1 MADPTRLPLSA
12 AQRGVWFA
20 HQLDATG
27 QEFNCAQYLAID
39 GPLELSL
46 LSAAWNALRG
56 EADVLRISAI
66 STEDGLWQLV
76 DPPGDVELPL
86 IDLGRAEDPEA
97 AARRWMRDDLTRP
110 VSLTRAP
117 ISTVAIL
124 RVGPDRHLFYYRLHH
139 VIVDGYSVHEIGRRL
154 ADIYTALAGGRP
166 YAERGIPFA
175 PLATLLDED
184 VAYRSGAA
192 FARDRGYWTECF
204 ADEPDSTQLPG
215 LPVADP
221 PLRLSATATVDQ
233 ARIRRWERAAADA
246 GVTWQIL
253 FLATVAAYTY
263 RVTGHADVIIGMPVS
278 GRRTAA
284 ARRTPGMATNSVA
297 LRVRVGGEQSL
308 NQLIPQVADVVRAAL
323 RHERY
328 RPEDLRRDLGLEG
341 SGRAFIGPMV
351 NFLAHDESL
360 RLGPLRATTHNLASG
375 PIVDFSVS
383 VGGTTGDRTSLVFEG
398 NPQRHSPDGFHAH
411 ADRLT
416 AFLNVVVAEP
426 DRPLGGLDL
435 LLPAERHDLLAV
447 RNATDHPVRAG
458 TIADLVAQ
466 QAARRPEAVAVVS
479 GDRSLTYADLDRWAD
494 QLAAELAGAGLGPE
508 EFAALR
514 LPRSPELI
522 VAMLAVART
531 GAAYAPIDPEYPDE
545 RIRYLLADIAPK
557 CIVDAVAPSRPERVA
572 PQTRPVDPACPA
584 YVIHTSGSTGRPKG
598 VVVPHAAVEN
608 FVLDRIRR
616 FGVDASSRVLQLV
629 SPSFDVAT
637 GDIWPVLAAGGCLV
651 LAPEHRS
658 VTPESLLALLDGE
671 HITHAAIPPA
681 LLAKLPAA
689 DLPRLAVLITGGE
702 AADPDTIRRWAAGRR
717 LINEYGVTEA
727 TVTSTVAALRAESP
741 AVIGRPIGNVRVH
754 VLDSRGELMPDGSTG
769 ELYLTGA
776 GVARGYLRRPE
787 LTAERFLPC
796 PYGPPGT
803 RMYATGDRVRWR
815 AGELEYRGRT
825 DNQIKIRG
833 FRVELG
839 EVEAALGAHP
849 RVRAAAVLAREDQP
863 GRKRLVGYAE
873 PVSAPGPT
881 SAELRAFLARSLPNH
896 MVPAVV
902 VVLESL
908 PLTPHGKV
916 DRRALP
922 EPETGSSAGGQ
933 EPADPREEILC
944 ALFAEALGLE
954 RVGVRD
960 SFFDLGGDSIMVFP
974 LVSSAAE
981 HGLEITA
988 RDVFQHPTVAGLAP
1002 VARAV
1007 AGTGQDGVDVAV
1019 ALTPEQHDAIARAH
1033 PGMTEVLPIS
1043 PLQEG
1048 FLFLATVAG
1057 TRERDAYVSQIH
1069 VDLAG
1074 PVDPAGLRAAGQ
1086 ALLDRHPN
1094 LRAAFLHDGL
1104 PVPVQVIHGTAELP
1118 WSEVVL
1124 AAHDD
1129 QEREDEARRVA
1140 AAERDRGFAMDA
1152 PPLLRLSLIRLAGD
1166 RYRMVLTAHHILWDG
1181 WSTSILLRE
1190 LFTRYAGGEPP
1201 EVTPYRRY
1209 LGWLAGRDRDESRRA
1224 WSAALAG
1231 LERPTLV
1238 APGFVGGS
1246 RQQQL
1251 RHELSVEATAALTAW
1266 ARARGLTTNTVLE
1279 GAWGLLLARLT
1290 GTDDVIFGS
1299 SVSGRPAELPG
1310 VENVVG
1316 LLTNTIPVRVRFRGQ
1331 ESREELLTRLQAEQ
1345 AELIPH
1351 HYLGLADVQ
1360 RQSTVGPALF
1370 DTAIMFVNYSFDAAD
1385 WTAALG
1391 DVKLTGF
1398 DVTDDTHYPLR
1409 LAVVPGPRLHLR
1421 LGYHPDGFGAVEAEN
1436 LLAALVDTLD
1446 TLVGGAP
1453 R

>member
-20 HQLDATG
+20 HQLDPTG
-27 QEFNCAQYLAID
+27 QEFNCAQYLDID
-39 GPLELSL
+39 GPLDLSL
-46 LSAAWNALRG
+46 LAAAWNALRR
-56 EADVLRISAI
+56 EADVLRISAL
-66 STEDGLWQLV
+66 SAEDGLWQLI
-76 DPPGDVELPL
+76 DPPDDADLPL
-86 IDLGRAEDPEA
+86 IDHSGAGDPGD
-97 AARRWMRDDLTRP
+97 AARRWMRNDLTRP

-117 ISTVAIL
+117 MSTVALL
-124 RVGPDRHLFYYRLHH
+124 RVGPDRHFFYYRLHH

-154 ADIYTALAGGRP
+154 ADLYTALDDSGT
-166 YAERGIPFA
+166 PFA
-175 PLATLLDED
+175 PLSTLVDED
-184 VAYRSGAA
+184 VAYRSTAA
-192 FARDRGYWTECF
+192 FTRDRDYWTGRF

-215 LPVADP
+215 HPVVDP
-221 PLRLSATATVDQ
+221 PLRLSAAATVDRT
-233 ARIRRWERAAADA
+233 RIHQWERAAADA

-263 RVTGHADVIIGMPVS
+263 RVTDNADVIIGMPVS

-297 LRVRVGGEQSL
+297 LRVRVAAEQSL
-308 NQLIPQVADVVRAAL
+308 NQLIPQIAEVVRAAL

-383 VGGTTGDRTSLVFEG
+383 VGGSTGDRTSLVFEG
-398 NPQRHSPDGFHAH
+398 NAQRHSPDGFRAH
-411 ADRLT
+411 AERLT
-416 AFLNVVVAEP
+416 AFLDAAVAEP
-426 DRPLGGLDL
+426 DQSIGRLDL
-435 LLPAERHDLLAV
+435 LPAAERHELVAT
-447 RNATDHPVRAG
+447 RNATDHPVPED
-458 TIADLVAQ
+458 TVADLVA
-466 QAARRPEAVAVVS
+466 RRASRQPDAVAVVA

-508 EFAALR
+508 EFVALR

-531 GAAYAPIDPEYPDE
+531 GAAYAPIDPDYPEE

-557 CIVDAVAPSRPERVA
+557 HTVDGVAPLRPEPVA
-572 PQTRPVDPACPA
+572 FPARPVDPDCPA
-584 YVIHTSGSTGRPKG
+584 YVLHTSGSTGRPKG
-598 VVVPHAAVEN
+598 VVVSHAAVTN
-608 FVLDRIRR
+608 FVLDRVRR
-616 FGVDASSRVLQLV
+616 FGVDPSSRVLQLV

-637 GDIWPVLAAGGCLV
+637 GDIWPVLTAGGCLV

-658 VTPESLLALLDGE
+658 VTPESLLTLLDSE
-671 HITHAAIPPA
+671 RITHAAIPPA

-702 AADPDTIRRWAAGRR
+702 AADPGTIRRWAPGRR
-717 LINEYGVTEA
+717 LINEYGVTET
-727 TVTSTVAALRAESP
+727 TVTSTVADLRAETP
-741 AVIGRPIGNVRVH
+741 AVIGHPVDNVRVH
-754 VLDSRGELMPDGSTG
+754 VLDARGELLPDGSTG
-769 ELYLTGA
+769 ELYLSGA

-796 PYGPPGT
+796 PYGPPSA

-849 RVRAAAVLAREDQP
+849 QVRTAAVLAREDQP

-881 SAELRAFLARSLPNH
+881 SAELRAFLARSLPDH
-896 MVPAVV
+896 LVPAVV

-922 EPETGSSAGGQ
+922 EPETGSAATGP
-933 EPADPREEILC
+933 EPADPREEVLC
-944 ALFAEALGLE
+944 KLFAEALGLE

-974 LVSSAAE
+974 LVSSAAG

-988 RDVFQHPTVAGLAP
+988 RDVFQHPTVAALAP
-1002 VARAV
+1002 VARVV
-1007 AGTGQDGVDVAV
+1007 AGPGPDDVDVSV
-1019 ALTPEQHDAIARAH
+1019 ALTAEQHDAAARAY

-1074 PVDPAGLRAAGQ
+1074 PVDPARLRAAGQ

-1094 LRAAFLHDGL
+1094 LRAAFRHDGL
-1104 PVPVQVIHGTAELP
+1104 PQPVQVIHATAELP
-1118 WSEVVL
+1118 WSEVDL
-1124 AAHDD
+1124 SDRGD
-1129 QEREDEARRVA
+1129 RERDDEARWVA
-1140 AAERDRGFAMDA
+1140 AAERDRGFVMDA
-1152 PPLLRLSLIRLAGD
+1152 PPLLRLLLIRLGED
-1166 RYRMVLTAHHILWDG
+1166 RYRLVLTAHHILWDG

-1209 LGWLAGRDRDESRRA
+1209 LGWLAQQDRDESRRA
-1224 WSAALAG
+1224 WSVALAG
-1231 LERPTLV
+1231 LDRPTLV
-1238 APGFVGGS
+1238 APGFGRAG

-1251 RHELSVEATAALTAW
+1251 RHELSVAATETLTAW
-1266 ARARGLTTNTVLE
+1266 SRARGLTTNTVLE

-1290 GTDDVIFGS
+1290 GTDDVVFGA
-1299 SVSGRPAELPG
+1299 SVSGRPPELPE

-1316 LLTNTIPVRVRFRGQ
+1316 LLTNTIPVRVRLRAQ

-1360 RQSTVGPALF
+1360 RQSAAGPALF

-1385 WTAALG
+1385 WTASLG
-1391 DVKLTGF
+1391 DIKMTGF

-1421 LGYHPDGFGAVEAEN
+1421 LGYHPDAFGAADAES
-1436 LLAALVDTLD
+1436 LLAALVDTLN
-1446 TLVGGAP
+1446 TLVGGAS
-1453 R
+1453 